1 MSLNVHS
8 TVVEIRTSLG
18 IIEVN
23 LFDNTT
29 PETVANFLSYANSGA
44 YASSVVHR
52 SVSNFVIQGGGF
64 TYNGPVAVNSFSL
77 DSISTG
83 TPIANDP
90 KLSNLRGT
98 IAMAK
103 TSSPDSATSQWFINL
118 SNNANSLDVATN
130 AGGFTVFGQVVGDGM
145 QVVDAIAALT
155 LLNGGG
161 AFGELPIRDYTQT
174 DVNNE
179 VPITDDN
186 LVVIS
191 DIVVID
197 NEISTYPDLNPPI
210 NVLINDDPVAEDD
223 NYIVVI
229 GKSISGNVITH
240 NDGDG
245 KIDSDGTVGDVLI
258 ITQVNGI
265 DLVFQSA
272 TGEAEVEVQGGIL
285 RIKKNGSFNYTHNGD
300 GAAGVIL
307 NFSYTLSDEKET
319 DVGKVT
325 FEVKLD
331 DSEGPSNTDSGG
343 GGAVGWLLLLGLV
356 MLQKTRLFKR

>member
-1 MSLNVHS
+1 MFFKSNLSIFASTLCVLMSLNVHS

-29 PETVANFLSYANSGA
+29 PKTVANFLSYANSGA
-44 YASSVVHR
+44 YADSVVHR
-52 SVSNFVIQGGGF
+52 SVSNFIIQGGGF
-64 TYNGPVAVNSFSL
+64 TYTGPVAVNSFSL

-118 SNNANSLDVATN
+118 SNNANSLDVASN
-130 AGGFTVFGQVVGDGM
+130 SGGFTVFGQVVGDGM

-161 AFGELPIRDYTQT
+161 AFGELPIRSYTQS
-174 DVNNE
+174 DVDNE

-191 DIVVID
+191 DIVVTD
-197 NEISTYPDLNPPI
+197 TAADTAANLNPTL
-210 NVLINDDPVAEDD
+210 NTL
-223 NYIVVI
+223 
-229 GKSISGNVITH
+229 
-240 NDGDG
+240 
-245 KIDSDGTVGDVLI
+245 
-258 ITQVNGI
+258 VN
-265 DLVFQSA
+265 
-272 TGEAEVEVQGGIL
+272 
-285 RIKKNGSFNYTHNGD
+285 
-300 GAAGVIL
+300 
-307 NFSYTLSDEKET
+307 
-319 DVGKVT
+319 
-325 FEVKLD
+325 
-331 DSEGPSNTDSGG
+331 PPPGG
-343 GGAVGWLLLLGLV
+343 GGSGTSAGGGGISWLLLLGLV

>member
-1 MSLNVHS
+1 MFFKSNLSIFASTLCVLMSLNVHS

-98 IAMAK
+98 IAMAL
-103 TSSPDSATSQWFINL
+103 TRSPDSATSQWFINL

-145 QVVDAIAALT
+145 LVVDAIAALT

-161 AFGELPIRDYTQT
+161 AFGELPIRSYSQA
-174 DVNNE
+174 DVDNE

-191 DIVVID
+191 DIVVTD
-197 NEISTYPDLNPPI
+197 ASADSAANLNPTL
-210 NVLINDDPVAEDD
+210 NTLVNTTT
-223 NYIVVI
+223 
-229 GKSISGNVITH
+229 GGGGSG
-240 NDGDG
+240 
-245 KIDSDGTVGDVLI
+245 
-258 ITQVNGI
+258 
-265 DLVFQSA
+265 A
-272 TGEAEVEVQGGIL
+272 
-285 RIKKNGSFNYTHNGD
+285 
-300 GAAGVIL
+300 
-307 NFSYTLSDEKET
+307 
-319 DVGKVT
+319 
-325 FEVKLD
+325 
-331 DSEGPSNTDSGG
+331 SGG
-343 GGAVGWLLLLGLV
+343 GGAIGWLLLLSLV
-356 MLQKTRLFKR
+356 MLQKTWLFKR

>member
-1 MSLNVHS
+1 MFFKSKLSIFASTLFVLMSLNVHS

-18 IIEVN
+18 TIEVN

-52 SVSNFVIQGGGF
+52 SVSNFIVQGGGF
-64 TYNGPVAVNSFSL
+64 QYTGPVAVNSFSL

-145 QVVDAIAALT
+145 QVVDDIAALT

-161 AFGELPIRDYTQT
+161 AFGELPIRSYTQT

-191 DIVVID
+191 DIVVTD
-197 NEISTYPDLNPPI
+197 ASADSAANLNPTL
-210 NVLINDDPVAEDD
+210 NTLVNTTT
-223 NYIVVI
+223 
-229 GKSISGNVITH
+229 GGGGSG
-240 NDGDG
+240 
-245 KIDSDGTVGDVLI
+245 
-258 ITQVNGI
+258 
-265 DLVFQSA
+265 A
-272 TGEAEVEVQGGIL
+272 
-285 RIKKNGSFNYTHNGD
+285 
-300 GAAGVIL
+300 
-307 NFSYTLSDEKET
+307 
-319 DVGKVT
+319 
-325 FEVKLD
+325 
-331 DSEGPSNTDSGG
+331 SGG
-343 GGAVGWLLLLGLV
+343 GGAIGWLLLLGLV
-356 MLQKTRLFKR
+356 MLQKTWLFKR

>member
-18 IIEVN
+18 TIEVN

-52 SVSNFVIQGGGF
+52 SVSNFIVQGGGF
-64 TYNGPVAVNSFSL
+64 QYTGPVAVNSFSL

-83 TPIANDP
+83 TPVANDP
-90 KLSNLRGT
+90 KLSNMRGT

-103 TSSPDSATSQWFINL
+103 TSNPDSATSQWFINL

-145 QVVDAIAALT
+145 LVVDAIAALT

-161 AFGELPIRDYTQT
+161 AFGELPIRSYSQA
-174 DVNNE
+174 DVDNE

-191 DIVVID
+191 DIVVTD
-197 NEISTYPDLNPPI
+197 ASADSAANLNPTL
-210 NVLINDDPVAEDD
+210 NTLVNTTT
-223 NYIVVI
+223 
-229 GKSISGNVITH
+229 GGGGSG
-240 NDGDG
+240 
-245 KIDSDGTVGDVLI
+245 
-258 ITQVNGI
+258 
-265 DLVFQSA
+265 A
-272 TGEAEVEVQGGIL
+272 
-285 RIKKNGSFNYTHNGD
+285 
-300 GAAGVIL
+300 
-307 NFSYTLSDEKET
+307 
-319 DVGKVT
+319 
-325 FEVKLD
+325 
-331 DSEGPSNTDSGG
+331 SGG
-343 GGAVGWLLLLGLV
+343 GGAIGWLLLLGLV
-356 MLQKTRLFKR
+356 MLQKTWLFKR